1 MPPLVARRRR
11 RRARRLP
18 RTGNAASGP
27 PDTKGPD
34 MDKDDVIDTLND
46 LIETCKDG
54 EYGFRACA
62 EHTQAADLKAD
73 LTRHADECQKG
84 ARELQTAVVK
94 LGGKPDEKGSASGS
108 VHRGWVALRGSL
120 SGYSDV
126 AMLEECERGEDVAL
140 SRYRKA
146 LEEELPPDVRPIVE
160 RQYEGV
166 MRNHQ
171 DVRALRDRLRAA
183 H

>member
-1 MPPLVARRRR
+1 
-11 RRARRLP
+11 
-18 RTGNAASGP
+18 
-27 PDTKGPD
+27 

-73 LTRHADECQKG
+73 LERHAEECQKG

-108 VHRGWVALRGSL
+108 MHRGWVALRGSL
-120 SGYSDV
+120 SGY
-126 AMLEECERGEDVAL
+126 
-140 SRYRKA
+140 
-146 LEEELPPDVRPIVE
+146 I
-160 RQYEGV
+160 
-166 MRNHQ
+166 
-171 DVRALRDRLRAA
+171 
-183 H
+183 